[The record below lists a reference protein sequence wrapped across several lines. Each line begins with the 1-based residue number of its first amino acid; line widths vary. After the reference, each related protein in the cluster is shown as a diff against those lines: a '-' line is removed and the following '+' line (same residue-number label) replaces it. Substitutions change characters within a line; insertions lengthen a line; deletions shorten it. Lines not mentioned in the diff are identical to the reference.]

1 MLILKTQMM
10 IVSYCFESRFVGPIM
25 AVAGVRGR
33 VSRQN
38 RVERKPEDD
47 AVERSKVSIVA
58 KPSGRRR
65 SLRLNPFAFVQI

>member
-1 MLILKTQMM
+1 
-10 IVSYCFESRFVGPIM
+10 M